1 MELKIAG
8 NAEER
13 GLLMPLLYI
22 DDTDDTKKRIEQDMS
37 NVLGSFHNSEKDSHI
52 LNPANR
58 MKPLDVVKILMGIFS
73 SRESVTR
80 FKYDGVYWG
89 KLLEYDYEQLMVVA
103 EETVNAYYLDAL
115 AQRQNDINKRRKL
128 NE

>member
-1 MELKIAG
+1 
-8 NAEER
+8 
-13 GLLMPLLYI
+13 
-22 DDTDDTKKRIEQDMS
+22 MS
-37 NVLGSFHNSEKDSHI
+37 NVLDSFHSSEKDSHI
-52 LNPANR
+52 LNASNR

-89 KLLEYDYEQLMVVA
+89 KLLEYDYEQLMGVA
-103 EETVNAYYLDAL
+103 EETVNAYYLNAL
-115 AQRQNDINKRRKL
+115 AQRQKENNKRRKL

>member
-1 MELKIAG
+1 M
-8 NAEER
+8 
-13 GLLMPLLYI
+13 MPLLYI
-22 DDTDDTKKRIEQDMS
+22 DDTEDTRSRIESDMT
-37 NVLGSFHNSEKDSHI
+37 NVLSSFHASEKDSHI

-80 FKYDGVYWG
+80 FKNDGVYWG
-89 KLLEYDYEQLMVVA
+89 KLLEYDYEQLMNVA
-103 EETVNAYYLDAL
+103 EQTVNTFYLNAL
-115 AQRQNDINKRRKL
+115 AQRDQENNKRRKL

>member
-8 NAEER
+8 NADER
-13 GLLMPLLYI
+13 ALMMPLLYV
-22 DDTDDTKKRIEQDMS
+22 DDSPETKPRIERDMT
-37 NVLGSFHNSEKDSHI
+37 NVLECFHSKEKSNHI
-52 LNPANR
+52 LNPNNR
-58 MKPLDVVKILMGIFS
+58 MKPLDVVKVLMGIFS

-89 KLLEYDYEQLMVVA
+89 KLLEYDYEQLMTVA
-103 EETVNAYYLDAL
+103 EEAVNGFYVDAL
-115 AQRQNDINKRRKL
+115 AQQADMENKRRKL

>member
-13 GLLMPLLYI
+13 SIMMPLLYI
-22 DDTDDTKKRIEQDMS
+22 DDADDTRQKIENDMK
-37 NVLGSFHNSEKDSHI
+37 NVLNSFHSSEKDSHI

-58 MKPLDVVKILMGIFS
+58 MKPLDVVKVLMGIHS

-80 FKYDGVYWG
+80 FKYDGVYWS
-89 KLLEYDYEQLMVVA
+89 KLLEYDYEQLMTVA
-103 EETVNAYYLDAL
+103 EQTVNAFYLNAL
-115 AQRQNDINKRRKL
+115 AVREQENNKRRKL

>member
-1 MELKIAG
+1 MEIKIAG

-13 GLLMPLLYI
+13 NMLMPLLYI
-22 DDTDDTKKRIEQDMS
+22 DDTEETKARIESDMI
-37 NVLGSFHNSEKDSHI
+37 NVLESFHNSEKAGHI

-80 FKYDGVYWG
+80 FKYDGVFWG
-89 KLLEYDYEQLMVVA
+89 KLLEYDYEQLMGVA
-103 EETVNAYYLDAL
+103 EETVNIFYIDAI
-115 AQRQNDINKRRKL
+115 AQTNQAQNKKMKL
-128 NE
+128 SE

>member
-1 MELKIAG
+1 MEHKIAG
-8 NAEER
+8 NADER
-13 GLLMPLLYI
+13 SLMMPLLYV
-22 DDTDDTKKRIEQDMS
+22 DDSEDTKPKIESDMI
-37 NVLGSFHNSEKDSHI
+37 NVLESFHNSEKSSQI

-58 MKPLDVVKILMGIFS
+58 MKPLDVVKVLMGIFS

-89 KLLEYDYEQLMVVA
+89 KLLEYDYEQLMNVA
-103 EETVNAYYLDAL
+103 EETVNAFYVNAL
-115 AQRQNDINKRRKL
+115 AQNESKRRKL